1 MEDEKN
7 YIFFFLF
14 FFLEKKTQGF
24 CIIYDVFGSKDVS
37 PVKSLLCS
45 MMCLAILR
53 DFGVSET
60 VRPTL
65 IYEDNLACIDMSI
78 HNDKIPRK
86 NV

>member
-1 MEDEKN
+1 
-7 YIFFFLF
+7 
-14 FFLEKKTQGF
+14 LE
-24 CIIYDVFGSKDVS
+24 IS
-37 PVKSLLCS
+37 PQDSVALSTSEAEYMAASLCGQEVVDIR
-45 MMCLAILR
+45 AILR